1 MKYLFDS
8 NILIYHLRG
17 SLNQRGKDLVFAG
30 LGGEGAYSIISK
42 IELLGFN
49 QSAGEEQQARLFL
62 SGLQELELT
71 SRIAEQT
78 IQIRKN
84 HRIKLPDAA
93 IAAIAIIHQLEL
105 VTRNSS
111 DFIRISGLSII
122 DPLS

>member
-30 LGGEGAYSIISK
+30 LSGEGAYSIISK

-84 HRIKLPDAA
+84 HRIELPDAA
-93 IAAIAIIHQLEL
+93 IAATAIIHQLES

-122 DPLS
+122 DSFS

>member
-42 IELLGFN
+42 IELIGFN

-84 HRIKLPDAA
+84 NRIKLPDAT
-93 IAAIAIIHQLEL
+93 IAATAIIHQLEV

-122 DPLS
+122 DPFS

>member
-122 DPLS
+122 DPFS

>member
-93 IAAIAIIHQLEL
+93 IAATAIIHQLEL

-122 DPLS
+122 DPFS

>member
-84 HRIKLPDAA
+84 HRIKLPDAT
-93 IAAIAIIHQLEL
+93 IAATAIIHQLEL

-122 DPLS
+122 DPFS

>member
-17 SLNQRGKDLVFAG
+17 SLNQRGKDLVFTG

-42 IELLGFN
+42 ELLGFN

-93 IAAIAIIHQLEL
+93 IAATAIIHQLEL
-105 VTRNSS
+105 VT
-111 DFIRISGLSII
+111 
-122 DPLS
+122 